1 MTNRFSG
8 ALPIHSLI
16 ICLIVL
22 QYNFY
27 GANIHQSNK
36 WYAKMLEEIRLKL
49 KAMSCDDMRKM
60 AASIGVSFDTLF
72 SIRCGRI
79 KDPKLS
85 TALAIQSYFNR

>member
-1 MTNRFSG
+1 
-8 ALPIHSLI
+8 
-16 ICLIVL
+16 
-22 QYNFY
+22 
-27 GANIHQSNK
+27 
-36 WYAKMLEEIRLKL
+36 MLEEIRLKL

-85 TALAIQSYFNR
+85 TALAIQKFFNEK